1 MQVRNKGQSCPEAL
15 WTSALQAMPAC
26 APEVTYQEL
35 LGGGYPGASSI
46 SSNTLANIAY
56 YTVKA
61 ARQASS
67 DNRGHCWP
75 GTAPELSTCTGT
87 LHLPSSCKS

>member
-26 APEVTYQEL
+26 APEVTYEDL

-46 SSNTLANIAY
+46 SSNTLANACLLHSESS
-56 YTVKA
+56 
-61 ARQASS
+61 QA
-67 DNRGHCWP
+67 GLKW
-75 GTAPELSTCTGT
+75 
-87 LHLPSSCKS
+87 